1 MADHP
6 RSPVTTDDVR
16 RQTTP
21 GWNRAQV
28 LIRAQRLAIFTI
40 GWNVTEGIV
49 AVTAA
54 VIAGSGALLGFGLDS
69 AIESISGTVILWR
82 LSVERRAPERAERVE
97 RLATRAIG
105 ASFLVLA
112 AFVAYE
118 AISALVTGDEPEA
131 STVGIALTGLSLVIM
146 PILARR
152 KLAVAIGLGSKAA
165 EADSAQTFACAWLS
179 VVVLVG
185 LALNAIL
192 GWWWADPVAA
202 LGVVVLLLNEGRE
215 ALTAEELD
223 DCC

>member
-6 RSPVTTDDVR
+6 RSTLPTDHL
-16 RQTTP
+16 RQERTP
-21 GWNRAQV
+21 GCERADLLV
-28 LIRAQRLAIFTI
+28 RAQRLAVFTV
-40 GWNVTEGIV
+40 GWNVTEGLI

-82 LSVERRAPERAERVE
+82 LGAERRAPERAERVE
-97 RLATRAIG
+97 RRATRAIG

-118 AISALVTGDEPEA
+118 AVSALTTGDEPDA
-131 STVGIALTGLSLVIM
+131 SIIGIALTALSLVIM

-152 KLAVAIGLGSKAA
+152 KLAIAIALGSKAA
-165 EADSAQTFACAWLS
+165 EADSAQTLACVWLS
-179 VVVLVG
+179 AVVLVG
-185 LALNAIL
+185 LALNATL

-215 ALTAEELD
+215 ALTADGLD